1 MNTDMHEKQDTGTG
15 SDEPLAHS
23 PAVEIGRKIEAALQ
37 LYARLESQYIQVSM
51 RDGTVILRGEVDSS
65 AEKTAAFDAA
75 RSSPGVQVVI
85 DELLVR

>member
-1 MNTDMHEKQDTGTG
+1 MKTDMQQKQNAGADRDAALGQ
-15 SDEPLAHS
+15 S

-37 LYARLESQYIQVSM
+37 SYTRLEYQYIQVSM
-51 RDGTVILRGEVDSS
+51 HDGTVTLRGEVDSS

-75 RSSPGVQVVI
+75 RSSPGVQAVI